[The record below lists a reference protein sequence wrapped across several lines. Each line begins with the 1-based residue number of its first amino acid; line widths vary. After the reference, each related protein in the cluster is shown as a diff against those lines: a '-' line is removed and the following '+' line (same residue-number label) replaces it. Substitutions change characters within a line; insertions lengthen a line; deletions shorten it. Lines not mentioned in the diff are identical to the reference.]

1 MQLNNMKKI
10 ERIAKQFNKIN
21 RLSKIIIKYGFFTFF
36 ALFLL
41 GALTILMYQTVFY
54 SNSYIYYLGTQIVKT
69 SFTIPA
75 EVIIGGLVIDFIAEK
90 G

>member
-36 ALFLL
+36 ALF
-41 GALTILMYQTVFY
+41 Y
-54 SNSYIYYLGTQIVKT
+54 S
-69 SFTIPA
+69 
-75 EVIIGGLVIDFIAEK
+75 ER
-90 G
+90 